1 MRYIYEKSNFIF
13 KATHIS
19 NIYIVCLIPLIITN
33 IYLHKSLIASN
44 PDDLF
49 IRRYFVG
56 QGIYVNILILFF
68 GILLANS
75 IKNIFNKFPVELN
88 IFLKA
93 LFFGIGCFLIYVYYC
108 EIDFILN
115 KNISMYPKE
124 PYYFFFTT
132 TRSFCSLLI
141 FYYFSFIII
150 IKISKKKLTAQ
161 DNKTIDDAIST
172 ITSGYKSTKDN

>member
-1 MRYIYEKSNFIF
+1 M
-13 KATHIS
+13 
-19 NIYIVCLIPLIITN
+19 
-33 IYLHKSLIASN
+33 HKSLIASN

-49 IRRYFVG
+49 IRRYLVG
-56 QGIYVNILILFF
+56 HGIYVYILILFF
-68 GILLANS
+68 CILLANS
-75 IKNIFNKFPVELN
+75 IKNIFNKFPIELN

-132 TRSFCSLLI
+132 TRTFCSLLI
-141 FYYFSFIII
+141 FYYFSFII
-150 IKISKKKLTAQ
+150 KINIPKKKLTAQ

-172 ITSGYKSTKDN
+172 ITSGSKSNKDN